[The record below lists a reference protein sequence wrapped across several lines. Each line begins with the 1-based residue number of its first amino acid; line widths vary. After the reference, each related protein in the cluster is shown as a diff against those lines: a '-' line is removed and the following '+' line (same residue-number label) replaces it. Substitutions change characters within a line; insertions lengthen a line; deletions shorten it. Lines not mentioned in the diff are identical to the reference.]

1 MVTQTNKI
9 WFRRGMTL
17 VETLVAITIL
27 LIALIGTSTFRYNA
41 ALDGRKADAQTTA
54 ARIALM
60 FCESWKGINGDV
72 TYDPMNHLGSD
83 LKITKGTDP
92 ANPIDFTPLGSYIVA
107 FDDGDGVDDYMM
119 TLSWKDVKNGLR
131 ALNVIVSW
139 ASHEHEGDGN
149 DVIDKSFSITV
160 YTQTY

>member
-60 FCESWKGINGDV
+60 FCESWKGISPKALVLPIRLILPIWEV
-72 TYDPMNHLGSD
+72 T
-83 LKITKGTDP
+83 
-92 ANPIDFTPLGSYIVA
+92 
-107 FDDGDGVDDYMM
+107 
-119 TLSWKDVKNGLR
+119 
-131 ALNVIVSW
+131 
-139 ASHEHEGDGN
+139 
-149 DVIDKSFSITV
+149 
-160 YTQTY
+160 

>member
-27 LIALIGTSTFRYNA
+27 LIALIGTFTFRYHA
-41 ALDGRKADAQTTA
+41 TLDGRKADAQATA

-72 TYDPMNHLGSD
+72 TYDPVNHLGSE
-83 LKITKGTDP
+83 LKVAKGAGP
-92 ANPIDFTPLGSYIVA
+92 ANPDDFTPLGSYTVV
-107 FDDGDGVDDYMM
+107 FDDGVGVDNYTM
-119 TLSWKDVKNGLR
+119 TLSWKDVKPGLR
-131 ALNVIVSW
+131 ALNVIVAW
-139 ASHEHEGDGN
+139 ALREHEGDGN
-149 DVIDKSFSITV
+149 DVIDKSFNLTV